1 MKNTLTI
8 ALVAVISCAA
18 LSPGNEEAEPWAAPR
33 ELSAFQALLDRS
45 PFSLPTAEESSP
57 LAERYA
63 LTGAVAI
70 DGDPI
75 VFVMD
80 RTTQARHMLSKKA
93 NEQNMSLVEYL
104 PDPDARRMRATIRVG
119 DEVATIA
126 YAEPANSEQPPV
138 NPAGPGNPVPV
149 ASGSVIN
156 APAPLP
162 GAPGQPGAPVVT
174 QGSDQQTPQPPR
186 RIIRRRIISG
196 QGP

>member
-8 ALVAVISCAA
+8 VLVAVILCAA
-18 LSPGNEEAEPWAAPR
+18 RAAANEDVEPWAAPR
-33 ELSAFQALLDRS
+33 ELSAFQSLLDRS

-75 VFVMD
+75 VFIMD
-80 RTTQARHMLSKKA
+80 RTTQARHMLSKKV

-119 DEVATIA
+119 EEVATIA
-126 YAEPANSEQPPV
+126 YVEPANSEQPPT
-138 NPAGPGNPVPV
+138 NPAGPGNPVPA

-156 APAPLP
+156 APAPV
-162 GAPGQPGAPVVT
+162 APGQPGAPVVT
-174 QGSDQQTPQPPR
+174 QGGDQQTPQPPR